1 MTQREENRL
10 NAKGYSTR
18 DERRLLDALGRGLL
32 KDFPNPERSGCPGS
46 EVLKRIAS
54 RTMPLDEAGKWLD
67 HLGSCSP
74 CYGDFSE
81 FRKLH
86 ELRQKRNL
94 LAIAASILVVGGIA
108 GWVLLQRHNEPLV
121 AQTVVLDL
129 RNRSVARDTEP
140 IPTEPPLEI
149 PRNAS
154 HLDIYLPLGS
164 SDGAYELRIST
175 PKGTILF
182 SGKGVA
188 KVEQGATRLQIEVNI
203 LSAGHDLYVLQLQK
217 AGSGWASYPL
227 RIK

>member
-1 MTQREENRL
+1 M
-10 NAKGYSTR
+10 G
-18 DERRLLDALGRGLL
+18 ALGRGLL
-32 KDFPNPERSGCPGS
+32 KEFPNPERRGCPGP
-46 EVLKRIAS
+46 EVLRRIAS
-54 RTMPLDEAGKWLD
+54 RTMPLNEAEKWLD

-74 CYGDFSE
+74 CYSDFSE
-81 FRKLH
+81 FRKVQ
-86 ELRQKRNL
+86 ELRRKRNF
-94 LAIAASILVVGGIA
+94 LAIAASILVVVGIA
-108 GWVLLQRHNEPLV
+108 GWVLFQRHNEPLV

-140 IPTEPPLEI
+140 LPTEPPLEI

-164 SDGAYELRIST
+164 SDGPYELRIST
-175 PKGTILF
+175 RKGNTLF

-188 KVEQGATRLQIEVNI
+188 KVEQGATQLQIEVD
-203 LSAGHDLYVLQLQK
+203 LSSAGHDSYVLQLQK

>member
-1 MTQREENRL
+1 L
-10 NAKGYSTR
+10 DAKGYSAR
-18 DERRLLDALGRGLL
+18 KEQRLLDALGRGLL
-32 KDFPNPERSGCPGS
+32 KEFPNPERSGCPGAD
-46 EVLKRIAS
+46 VLKRIAS
-54 RTMPLDEAGKWLD
+54 RTMPLNEAEKWLD

-81 FRKLH
+81 FRRVH
-86 ELRQKRNL
+86 ELRQKRAL
-94 LAIAASILVVGGIA
+94 FAIAASILLAAGIA

-140 IPTEPPLEI
+140 LPTEPALEI

-164 SDGAYELRIST
+164 SDGPYELRIST
-175 PKGTILF
+175 RKGTTLF

-188 KVEQGATRLQIEVNI
+188 KVEQGATHLQVEVD
-203 LSAGHDLYVLQLQK
+203 LSSAGHDLYVLQLQK
-217 AGSGWASYPL
+217 TGSGWASYPL

>member
-1 MTQREENRL
+1 
-10 NAKGYSTR
+10 
-18 DERRLLDALGRGLL
+18 
-32 KDFPNPERSGCPGS
+32 
-46 EVLKRIAS
+46 
-54 RTMPLDEAGKWLD
+54 MPLNEAEKWLD

-81 FRKLH
+81 FRRVH
-86 ELRQKRNL
+86 ELRQKRAL
-94 LAIAASILVVGGIA
+94 FAIAASILLAAGIA

-140 IPTEPPLEI
+140 LPTEPALEI

-164 SDGAYELRIST
+164 SDGPYELRIST
-175 PKGTILF
+175 RKGTTLF

-188 KVEQGATRLQIEVNI
+188 KVEQGATHLQVEVN
-203 LSAGHDLYVLQLQK
+203 LSSAGHDLYVLQLQK
-217 AGSGWASYPL
+217 TGSGWASYPL